1 MNTEQLHQKLYDRMA
16 AEQSAYRKWLET
28 QPPDVILDHACQF
41 SVREDILMEM
51 ETLELSTAQVKALL
65 KSRTP
70 MADIY
75 KAWDKTETRHMDD
88 VRDVIESRADDVI
101 CSEKEKPQREGR

>member
-16 AEQSAYRKWLET
+16 AEQAAYRAELEAL
-28 QPPDVILDHACQF
+28 PPHEILDHAYRF
-41 SVREDILMEM
+41 SVQEDILMEM
-51 ETLELSTAQVKALL
+51 ESLELSTAQVKALL

-75 KAWDKTETRHMDD
+75 KAWDKTETHHMDD
-88 VRDVIESRADDVI
+88 VRDVIENRADDVI
-101 CSEKEKPQREGR
+101 RSEKEKAQREGR